1 MWEWLALTSPS
12 SPIYPQLRLLP
23 VHPISQLRY
32 RLSPDD
38 YRHVSPEH
46 GDWPNRLASILR
58 WIDAVAPTILALQEV
73 DIAKFESD
81 LSPALQLRG
90 YAGRVQQPKHTH
102 VKATQPCG
110 VATFWKSD
118 RFSLVAEVSK
128 SRTMALHFASTEESR
143 AALVMINVHLEAA
156 QSLEGADRRARQAG
170 SVLEWAQKAAS
181 GVSVILCGD
190 FNTGADSPL
199 HHVIRRHQWHGH
211 DLASVYEHPAAKHTI
226 PTSIATF
233 AGSPHLR
240 YLIDHMW

>member
-1 MWEWLALTSPS
+1 
-12 SPIYPQLRLLP
+12 
-23 VHPISQLRY
+23 
-32 RLSPDD
+32 
-38 YRHVSPEH
+38 VSPEH